1 MKPFLNER
9 LIQHLKDARRIFLC
23 THISP
28 DGDAI
33 GSMLAAKLLLE
44 GMGKAVTVCCAD
56 PVPAAYAVLPGANEV
71 LTPGAV
77 SGGFD
82 AAMSLEIAADGYYA
96 RLGNGE
102 RLLVQPL
109 EGCPPWLADDPAHV
123 GQDPPLCALFTQP
136 YTRGEGGKD
145 PAPDVDPGRVRNEAL
160 LKALYGGD
168 AAAVRRQCEVVEFLG
183 ERLLFNSA
191 HGAAAALR
199 RVAARVAA
207 LAADDPS
214 IVRFVKPLAGTFC
227 WRVISATKRLS
238 AHSFAV
244 AIDLNTRTGLYWQW
258 SRHLSAQE
266 VLAAREAYPQA
277 LIDAFEQEGFVWGG
291 KWAHYDLMHFEYRPE
306 LLR

>member
-1 MKPFLNER
+1 
-9 LIQHLKDARRIFLC
+9 
-23 THISP
+23 
-28 DGDAI
+28 
-33 GSMLAAKLLLE
+33 
-44 GMGKAVTVCCAD
+44 MGKAYMVAGVLLCLLAAPCRGVAAAQAVGGAGIA
-56 PVPAAYAVLPGANEV
+56 PVAASPAPAVPAAV
-71 LTPGAV
+71 GAV
-77 SGGFD
+77 FAALSLAYPD
-82 AAMSLEIAADGYYA
+82 AAMSLDIAADGYYA
-96 RLGNGE
+96 RLGNGA

-109 EGCPPWLADDPAHV
+109 EGCPSWLADDPAHV
-123 GQDPPLCALFTQP
+123 GQDPPLCALFAQP
-136 YTRGEGGKD
+136 YTRGEGGKN

-207 LAADDPS
+207 LAAEDPS
-214 IVRFVKPLAGTFC
+214 IARFVKPLAGTFC
-227 WRVISATKRLS
+227 WRVISATRRLS